1 MAYQPNSIGRTM
13 AGELFMTD
21 DQSVAHLEGTPEFD
35 VQWKMFLT
43 KKRDVI
49 RSLSPLMTA
58 SQKYNIIYPTNRTSH
73 ESHTTDYMQQA
84 VNEFVSIWCGCLNK
98 AGMEL

>member
-35 VQWKMFLT
+35 AQWKVFLA
-43 KKRDVI
+43 KKRNVI
-49 RSLSPLMTA
+49 RSLSPLMSADT
-58 SQKYNIIYPTNRTSH
+58 KYSVIYP
-73 ESHTTDYMQQA
+73 ESKSTYGHLSSEYKQLA